1 MTEPKYLTPKEV
13 SDRYR
18 GAISTGTLKNWRSQR
33 IGPPFIKVGKSVLYA
48 TEQLDQWDRKNAV
61 TCRASKVSRMTT
73 GDQR

>member
-1 MTEPKYLTPKEV
+1 MTESKYLTPKEV